1 MPNRTVHIPAGVASG
16 ATFASVRA
24 INERD
29 EVIYARAIGGLIGGY
44 FGAQLPDIIDPS
56 TNGPNHRS
64 LGHGVLPNACAA
76 AYLQKPYEDLRG
88 YLSVRAE
95 EYNTPIPSALIQCL
109 IGMLD
114 GFIAGYVSH
123 LVLDSFTPKGLP
135 LVA

>member
-44 FGAQLPDIIDPS
+44 FGAQMPDIIDPS

-64 LGHGVLPNACAA
+64 LGHGILPNTCAA
-76 AYLQKPYEDLRG
+76 AYLHRPYENLRR
-88 YLSVRAE
+88 YLNVRAE
-95 EYNTPIPSALIQCL
+95 EYTLIPSTLMQCL
-109 IGMLD
+109 IGVLD

-135 LVA
+135 LLK